1 MGMLR
6 SPKHCPD
13 SDKLQFLR
21 VVNSIDA
28 LDQLVPGYCGCLR
41 QLMPAHVSPLS
52 PSDALGSLW
61 VLDRTKPI
69 GVGGAQ
75 VWHTTTIQV
84 EFRICTD
91 THAVLRLE
99 LHLFQHP
106 RFLCALALTSWGP
119 YNVVESNFWC
129 PGHSMARD
137 HPWLLPEFNS
147 AGLGPTEADSNPES
161 RSLHQPTQPKTKE
174 TTNSTKITT
183 TLMPKPSSANCQ
195 P

>member
-129 PGHSMARD
+129 PGHSMAR
-137 HPWLLPEFNS
+137 
-147 AGLGPTEADSNPES
+147 GPPLVVARIQLCRPRAYRS
-161 RSLHQPTQPKTKE
+161 RLKSRISEPSP
-174 TTNSTKITT
+174 TNSTKNERNYE
-183 TLMPKPSSANCQ
+183 LNQKSQ
-195 P
+195 QL